1 MTWDAKGD
9 NNRVMVRETWVFP
22 YMCHRM
28 KLAHL
33 GAKQHKIMVGG
44 GNDLTISIS
53 SLERR
58 SYSPGGLEEKFR
70 LSVHPLCWSSV
81 HAGRSFKGQLKSPPM
96 IMGPVHVLAAIKL
109 GLKFIGSLL
118 VETGTSMLEWRG
130 ISIDWDTKNFQWL
143 GLNGAHGD
151 TSFISIDP
159 LLLTDVICPHGKAR
173 DHCSSTWSR

>member
-1 MTWDAKGD
+1 
-9 NNRVMVRETWVFP
+9 MVRKTRMFP
-22 YMCHRM
+22 DMCHRVE
-28 KLAHL
+28 LAHFRT
-33 GAKQHKIMVGG
+33 KQHKIMVGW
-44 GNDLTISIS
+44 GNDPTISIP

-58 SYSPGGLEEKFR
+58 SYSPGGFEEKFR
-70 LSVHPLCWSSV
+70 LSVHPLCWSRV

-109 GLKFIGSLL
+109 GLKVIGSLL

-143 GLNGAHGD
+143 GLNRAHGD

-159 LLLTDVICPHGKAR
+159 RLLTDVICPHGKAR